1 MSSFDAVREAT
12 GRQRPGHAHGCKP
25 VEVVPGLW
33 TAHFHDIETAEALA
47 AAAPG
52 VNIKTVVNSA
62 TEKCPTQ
69 TGSYGEGVE
78 VLRIEGLLDDPET
91 RKKVDALPEGP
102 EKEAAR
108 AALPNFE
115 ECECAGDAKKDFSR
129 VIDAIDAT
137 KESGGAT
144 MVHCYASISRSVAF
158 ILAYIMKD
166 ERITLVEA
174 VERMRSRW
182 EATWPN
188 DHFVKQL
195 LEYELELGLGPAVV
209 DTGSL

>member
-1 MSSFDAVREAT
+1 M
-12 GRQRPGHAHGCKP
+12 G
-25 VEVVPGLW
+25 
-33 TAHFHDIETAEALA
+33 
-47 AAAPG
+47 
-52 VNIKTVVNSA
+52 
-62 TEKCPTQ
+62 TQ

-91 RKKVDALPEGP
+91 RKEVDALPEGP

-174 VERMRSRW
+174 VERMGSRW

-188 DHFVKQL
+188 DHFVEQL
-195 LEYELELGLGPAVV
+195 LEYELEAGLRAHPVPRTLMRYERGLIVYGDRMMRSSLGGFARGGKSEFPSRFFGLVA
-209 DTGSL
+209 